1 MAATTYQMP
10 SLSSPALSRPYL
22 IQSAVGLC
30 VMMSLHL
37 VGPDHQC
44 LLNIHAGGY
53 SDPQKDS
60 IRKIGV
66 CIITVETYVERPT
79 KTIEKLDVH
88 GDASKTKAVALHP
101 KWNLV
106 VNDLQRQTQKLVGVL
121 HSADSDSTPEKRSQA
136 FLRSPA
142 CCDLQPAAYDRETK
156 LAVHNTTIHAP
167 LDCTEPYGKII
178 LVTSFGS
185 FLVII

>member
-1 MAATTYQMP
+1 MDPNSFHSDLALNHGNPYLIIGVSNYLPNAFSLKPCPVP
-10 SLSSPALSRPYL
+10 SLSDSVSSWFVCDDVTALGRTRPSVPAEHSCRRILRSK
-22 IQSAVGLC
+22 
-30 VMMSLHL
+30 
-37 VGPDHQC
+37 
-44 LLNIHAGGY
+44 
-53 SDPQKDS
+53 KDS

-121 HSADSDSTPEKRSQA
+121 HSADSDSTPSEKQSQA

-142 CCDLQPAAYDRETK
+142 L
-156 LAVHNTTIHAP
+156 
-167 LDCTEPYGKII
+167 
-178 LVTSFGS
+178 
-185 FLVII
+185 

>member
-1 MAATTYQMP
+1 M
-10 SLSSPALSRPYL
+10 
-22 IQSAVGLC
+22 
-30 VMMSLHL
+30 
-37 VGPDHQC
+37 
-44 LLNIHAGGY
+44 
-53 SDPQKDS
+53 
-60 IRKIGV
+60 
-66 CIITVETYVERPT
+66 
-79 KTIEKLDVH
+79 
-88 GDASKTKAVALHP
+88 
-101 KWNLV
+101 
-106 VNDLQRQTQKLVGVL
+106 NDLQRQTQKLVGVL